1 MSDSNMERELPADS
15 PIATGDP
22 VDAAHAATGSDRPA
36 RESLN
41 QGSGLSVKPSEAEAE
56 PDAVQAL
63 EAEHAEPSEAEAEP
77 GAAQATEEEAPTEQP
92 SRRADA
98 LWEKVS
104 EYPHLPPAI
113 KQIAV
118 RRRTEDFAE
127 QSVRYLARKDPEA
140 NAATRLPSSEQI
152 LTPLIWLAEVF
163 TPTTIDNLVK
173 GVRELT
179 AKTEGSLLNSE
190 GDLGEWVLSS
200 RRQGSFAYSPVPYV
214 APRSRPILAPRIV
227 DQVPVGIDY
236 IRPAI
241 QTLTSTVS
249 VLTVAFRLKDDR
261 ARELSKI
268 LNQNFATRARINPN
282 GSSFEILDVS
292 RQKAEAVNEWRS
304 KLRSEAAGWIAE
316 RFPGFFCRIAPERM
330 PMIDLLLTKSYIPW
344 EFQARNDIP
353 DWAKIVDL
361 ATWSGYWQAIG
372 NDVLPSAGWP

>member
-1 MSDSNMERELPADS
+1 MR
-15 PIATGDP
+15 
-22 VDAAHAATGSDRPA
+22 
-36 RESLN
+36 
-41 QGSGLSVKPSEAEAE
+41 Q
-56 PDAVQAL
+56 
-63 EAEHAEPSEAEAEP
+63 
-77 GAAQATEEEAPTEQP
+77 
-92 SRRADA
+92 
-98 LWEKVS
+98 
-104 EYPHLPPAI
+104 
-113 KQIAV
+113 
-118 RRRTEDFAE
+118 RTADFAE
-127 QSVRYLARKDPEA
+127 QSVRYFAQKDPEA
-140 NAATRLPSSEQI
+140 NSATRLPGGEQI

-163 TPTTIDNLVK
+163 TPTTVDNLVK
-173 GVRELT
+173 GVRELA
-179 AKTEGSLLNSE
+179 AKTEGSLLTSE

-200 RRQGSFAYSPVPYV
+200 RRQGRFAYSPVPYV

-261 ARELSKI
+261 SRELTQI
-268 LNQNFATRARINPN
+268 LNREFATRARINPS
-282 GSSFEILDVS
+282 GSFEILDIS

-316 RFPGFFCRIAPERM
+316 HFPGFFCRIASERM
-330 PMIDLLLTKSYIPW
+330 PTIDLLLTESYIPW

-361 ATWSGYWQAIG
+361 TTWSGYWQAIG